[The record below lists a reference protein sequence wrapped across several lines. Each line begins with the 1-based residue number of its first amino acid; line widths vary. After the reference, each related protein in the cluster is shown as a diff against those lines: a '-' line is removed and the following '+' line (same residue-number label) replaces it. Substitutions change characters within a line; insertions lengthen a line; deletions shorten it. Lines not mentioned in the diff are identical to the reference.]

1 MSCQTI
7 PKTEQRRLHFG
18 YTRFPGFFLF
28 FFILIYHF
36 ILFTF
41 LLKNVDTLRYPTNS
55 YVYSLSTD
63 FDHGNIG
70 AMFFLEEGVIVRG
83 TPLTPYHFTSPKSRS
98 RSRLRSIPIP
108 TPTRSRRDTRLCSS
122 PSFLPFLL
130 CRSIPSMTPFHVILL
145 VPCTW
150 HLVYIRLHLQRDP
163 HPFLFGSPARF
174 VTSCI
179 RLLVL

>member
-98 RSRLRSIPIP
+98 RSRLQSIPIP
-108 TPTRSRRDTRLCSS
+108 TSINPDPDSDSI
-122 PSFLPFLL
+122 PPGYSFMFVSFIP
-130 CRSIPSMTPFHVILL
+130 SIPSLSFHSFYDTF
-145 VPCTW
+145 PC
-150 HLVYIRLHLQRDP
+150 H
-163 HPFLFGSPARF
+163 S
-174 VTSCI
+174 SCALYVALSI
-179 RLLVL
+179 Y